1 VTNHEERAR
10 EVLAGLSLEEKLA
23 QLVGVWV
30 EAGGG
35 AEVAPMQDAM
45 EQDTPP
51 FEEFAK
57 HGLGQITRFYGTRP
71 LEPVAAA
78 RALRERQRW
87 LVEHTRPGIPAM
99 VHEECLT
106 GLSAW
111 QAATFPTPLAWGA
124 SFDADLVQ
132 AMGRAIGDTMRS
144 LGVHQGLAPLLD
156 VVRDARWGR
165 VEECIGEDP
174 YLVGT
179 VGTAYVRGL
188 QDAGIVATLKH
199 FVGYSASRAG
209 RNLAPVSAGPREVAD
224 VLLPPFEMAVLDGG
238 ARSVMNSYAEID
250 GLPVAASRELLT
262 QTLRDRWGFTGVVV
276 ADYFAVAFLATLHG
290 VADGLA
296 DAAVQAL
303 TAGIDVELP
312 TGNAYLQLADAV
324 RSGALDEALVD
335 RAALRVLTQKAELG
349 LLDERFDEAGT
360 DPGPLDPAE
369 HRALASRLAQESV
382 VLVANDGTLPLAPA
396 ARVAVIGPNADRA
409 EALFGCYSFTNHVLP
424 NVPDVALGID
434 VPTVLAAV
442 RDEVA
447 DVTYARGCAVSDPD
461 RSGFDEAVAA
471 AAAADVAV
479 VVVGDQAGLFGRG
492 TCGEG
497 CDTDNLELPGVQRP
511 LVEAVLATG
520 TPVVLVLVTGRPYAV
535 RWALDRCAAV
545 LQAFFPG
552 EEGAAAIAGV
562 LTGRV
567 NPSGRL
573 PVSLPGAGGAQPYS
587 YLHPPLGGASSVSN
601 LDPAPA
607 RPFGFGLS
615 YTTFVHEDL
624 VAGPSVATDGVIE
637 ATVRVRNT
645 GPRAGADVVQLY
657 AHDPVASITRPVAQL
672 LGYARVELEAGQS
685 TEVRFRVPTTRLAF
699 SGRDLVRAVEPGA
712 IELWVGPSCE
722 VRETQA
728 GTELV
733 GDRYPVTPADAR
745 WTEIAVGAPAPVA

>member
-1 VTNHEERAR
+1 MTNQDRAR
-10 EVLAGLSLEEKLA
+10 AVLADLSLEEKLA

-30 EAGGG
+30 AAGDG

-45 EQDTPP
+45 EKDTPP

-57 HGLGQITRFYGTRP
+57 HGLGQITRFYGTMP

-87 LVEHTRPGIPAM
+87 LVENTRPGIPAV

-106 GLSAW
+106 GLVAW
-111 QAATFPTPLAWGA
+111 RATTFPAPLSWGA
-124 SFDADLVQ
+124 SFDPDLVRE
-132 AMGRAIGDTMRS
+132 MGRAIGATMRS
-144 LGVHQGLAPLLD
+144 LGVHQGLAPLMD

-179 VGTAYVRGL
+179 LGTSYVRGL
-188 QDAGIVATLKH
+188 QDEGVVATLKH

-209 RNLAPVSAGPREVAD
+209 RNLAPAHVGPRELAD

-238 ARSVMNSYAEID
+238 ARSVMNSYAELD
-250 GLPVAASRELLT
+250 GLPAAASRELLT
-262 QTLRDRWGFTGVVV
+262 GVLRERWGFDGVVV
-276 ADYFAVAFLATLHG
+276 ADYFAVAFLASLHG
-290 VADGLA
+290 VAADLG
-296 DAAVQAL
+296 DAAGQAL
-303 TAGIDVELP
+303 SAGIDVELP
-312 TGNAYLQLADAV
+312 TGNAYLAPLAEKV
-324 RSGALDEALVD
+324 RSGAVDEAFVD
-335 RAALRVLTQKAELG
+335 RAVLRVLTQKAELG
-349 LLDERFDEAGT
+349 LLDATFDEPAG
-360 DPGPLDPAE
+360 DPGPLDPPE
-369 HRALASRLAQESV
+369 HRALAARLAEESV
-382 VLVANDGTLPLAPA
+382 VLVANDGVLPLAPGR
-396 ARVAVIGPNADRA
+396 RVAVIGPNADRA
-409 EALFGCYSFTNHVLP
+409 AALFGCYSFTNHVLANFP
-424 NVPDVALGID
+424 GVELGID
-434 VPTVLAAV
+434 VPTVLAAL
-442 RDEVA
+442 RGELGEA
-447 DVTYARGCAVSDPD
+447 TYARGCGVTEPD
-461 RSGFDEAVAA
+461 RSGFGEAVAA

-497 CDTDNLELPGVQRP
+497 CDTDDLDLPGVQRP

-535 RWALDRCAAV
+535 GWAVDACAAV
-545 LQAFFPG
+545 VQAFFPG

-562 LTGRV
+562 LSGRV

-573 PVSLPGAGGAQPYS
+573 PVSLPRSGGAQPYS
-587 YLHPPLGGASSVSN
+587 YLHPLLGGASSVSN

-615 YTTFVHEDL
+615 YTTFAHDEL
-624 VAGPSVATDGVIE
+624 TAPATVATDGAIE
-637 ATVRVRNT
+637 ATVRVTNT

-672 LGYARVELEAGQS
+672 LGYARVPLEPGESA
-685 TEVRFRVPTTRLAF
+685 TVRFAVPAARLAF

-712 IELWVGPSCE
+712 VELWVGPSCE
-722 VRETQA
+722 ARETEA
-728 GTELV
+728 ATELV
-733 GDRYPVTPADAR
+733 GPRHLVTTTDPR
-745 WTEIAVGAPAPVA
+745 WVDVAVTRP